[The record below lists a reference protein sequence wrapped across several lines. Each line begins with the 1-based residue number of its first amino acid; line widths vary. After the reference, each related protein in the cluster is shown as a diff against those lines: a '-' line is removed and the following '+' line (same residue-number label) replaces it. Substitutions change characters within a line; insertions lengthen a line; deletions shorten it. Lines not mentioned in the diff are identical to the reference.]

1 MKTSAQTAHLRKEW
15 VLWVLYGLCA
25 LFSFVGSAALSQ
37 TIGAKADDAMRR
49 IYPSAKTI
57 TGVSITLD
65 SVVTAKVYAR
75 SEQVIRGKVA
85 VRLAKDAAGNILG
98 YGLIDEVRGKSQPI
112 TYITIIAPNG
122 SIAEIEILV
131 YREPYGGEV
140 QYETFRKQFR
150 GKRASSDLRVGRD
163 IQNIAGATISS
174 RAITNG
180 TKKMLIVFEE
190 LKREKAL

>member
-1 MKTSAQTAHLRKEW
+1 MITKQLIVRLSKVW
-15 VLWVLYGLCA
+15 VLLVLYGLSV
-25 LFSFVGSAALSQ
+25 LFFLDSRAALGQ

-57 TGVSITLD
+57 SGVSITID

-75 SEQVIRGKVA
+75 CEQVLRGKVA
-85 VRLAKDAAGNILG
+85 VRLAKDASGNILG

-150 GKRASSDLRVGRD
+150 GKRAASDLRVGRD

-174 RAITNG
+174 RAITTG